1 VWQFE
6 LVDDLEGVLGVSE
19 GLERRAGHCLREDC
33 TSLAV
38 LPAEEVFLGSDSGE
52 RGLWVLLLVSI
63 MI

>member
-38 LPAEEVFLGSDSGE
+38 LPAEEVFLGSD
-52 RGLWVLLLVSI
+52 RGRELWGLLLVSI

>member
-19 GLERRAGHCLREDC
+19 GLERRAGHCLCEDC
-33 TSLAV
+33 TPLAV
-38 LPAEEVFLGSDSGE
+38 LPAEEVFLGSD
-52 RGLWVLLLVSI
+52 RGRELWGLLLVSI